1 MEYTTVEYLEQATRK
16 KRMKHKV
23 LNMFHEIKIIM
34 ILFLTVSLGITV
46 FTNADLF
53 ISNVKTSILPET
65 TAQAPLTE
73 RTIYQDNSIASVIDS
88 ADQKNDEIQAMLD
101 QYKQSWIQTK
111 DLAPSTERILEEK
124 LQNYDFKFN
133 TLPPTN
139 RLIVP
144 SLGVNDPIV
153 TSKYVSEKDFTNGN
167 FYKELEL
174 GPVKYPTTPDPWQ
187 GGNTLIFWHT
197 SEERWKHNPFSMAFA
212 HIAELKQGDMIQVVR
227 NGTLYQYKV
236 IDIQVKY
243 PQHVNDTYMQYQW
256 LGKSYLTLMG
266 CYPIGTDKQRIL
278 VIGELVE

>member
-101 QYKQSWIQTK
+101 QYKQS
-111 DLAPSTERILEEK
+111 
-124 LQNYDFKFN
+124 
-133 TLPPTN
+133 
-139 RLIVP
+139 
-144 SLGVNDPIV
+144 
-153 TSKYVSEKDFTNGN
+153 
-167 FYKELEL
+167 
-174 GPVKYPTTPDPWQ
+174 
-187 GGNTLIFWHT
+187 
-197 SEERWKHNPFSMAFA
+197 
-212 HIAELKQGDMIQVVR
+212 
-227 NGTLYQYKV
+227 
-236 IDIQVKY
+236 
-243 PQHVNDTYMQYQW
+243 
-256 LGKSYLTLMG
+256 
-266 CYPIGTDKQRIL
+266 
-278 VIGELVE
+278 